1 MQSEDGIDELTKLKL
16 NTRQKKPGRTL
27 QGEKKMSISSIR
39 KGKKTSSVWQSESKA
54 IRKCRYLP
62 ISKVQL
68 KSEKEL
74 LADNC
79 FSLLYKGL
87 VTSQEA
93 LPPFLNAKHHS
104 PLQIKH
110 DSL

>member
-1 MQSEDGIDELTKLKL
+1 M
-16 NTRQKKPGRTL
+16 
-27 QGEKKMSISSIR
+27 EKSF
-39 KGKKTSSVWQSESKA
+39 SVWQSESKA

-68 KSEKEL
+68 NSEKEL
-74 LADNC
+74 LAGKC
-79 FSLLYKGL
+79 FSLLYKDL
-87 VTSQEA
+87 VTSHQA
-93 LPPFLNAKHHS
+93 LPPFLNAEHHS